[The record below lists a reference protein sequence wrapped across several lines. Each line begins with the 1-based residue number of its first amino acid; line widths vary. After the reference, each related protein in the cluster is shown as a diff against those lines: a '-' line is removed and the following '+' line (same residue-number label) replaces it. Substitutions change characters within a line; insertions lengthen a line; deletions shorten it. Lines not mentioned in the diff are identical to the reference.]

1 MFRPSQKPNYLN
13 NLRGR
18 GNYVLITFISWMLK
32 MKISDIRN
40 NKTTVAVVI
49 VLMIFSLP
57 SNLIFIT
64 STEDLTYCS
73 AVQDF
78 YLLPPASLLHYE
90 FTGNQITSQLAVQS
104 SLGVTL
110 QHFRSARARGGPL
123 LLGCVFWLGN
133 TSQWYWLTSEEILGK
148 YSFCM
153 LEIPIFL
160 LFQANNEAIF
170 TNH

>member
-1 MFRPSQKPNYLN
+1 MFE
-13 NLRGR
+13 
-18 GNYVLITFISWMLK
+18 

-110 QHFRSARARGGPL
+110 QHFSFARGGPL
-123 LLGCVFWLGN
+123 LSSPLLSLSPFVYFESETPVSGIDWHQRKYLENIHFACWKSQYFCYFKPIMKQFLQIIKLHISLVCV
-133 TSQWYWLTSEEILGK
+133 I
-148 YSFCM
+148 C
-153 LEIPIFL
+153 
-160 LFQANNEAIF
+160 
-170 TNH
+170 H

>member
-1 MFRPSQKPNYLN
+1 
-13 NLRGR
+13 
-18 GNYVLITFISWMLK
+18 

-64 STEDLTYCS
+64 TTEDLTYSS

-110 QHFRSARARGGPL
+110 QHFSFAPGGPL
-123 LLGCVFWLGN
+123 SPLLSSPSPRLCILNRKHQSVVLIDIKGN
-133 TSQWYWLTSEEILGK
+133 TWKIFILHAGNPNISVISSQ
-148 YSFCM
+148 
-153 LEIPIFL
+153 
-160 LFQANNEAIF
+160 
-170 TNH
+170 

>member
-1 MFRPSQKPNYLN
+1 MFE
-13 NLRGR
+13 
-18 GNYVLITFISWMLK
+18 

-64 STEDLTYCS
+64 STEDLTYSS

-110 QHFRSARARGGPL
+110 QHFSFARGGPL
-123 LLGCVFWLGN
+123 LSSLLPLPVCVFWIGN
-133 TSQWYWLTSEEILGK
+133 TSQLYWLTLKEILGK

-153 LEIPIFL
+153 LKIPIFL

>member
-1 MFRPSQKPNYLN
+1 MFE
-13 NLRGR
+13 
-18 GNYVLITFISWMLK
+18 

-40 NKTTVAVVI
+40 NKRTVAVVI

-64 STEDLTYCS
+64 STEDLTYSS

-110 QHFRSARARGGPL
+110 QHFSFARGGPPSSSA
-123 LLGCVFWLGN
+123 VYFE
-133 TSQWYWLTSEEILGK
+133 SETPVSG
-148 YSFCM
+148 SD
-153 LEIPIFL
+153 
-160 LFQANNEAIF
+160 
-170 TNH
+170 

>member
-1 MFRPSQKPNYLN
+1 MFE
-13 NLRGR
+13 
-18 GNYVLITFISWMLK
+18 
-32 MKISDIRN
+32 MKISDIRKH
-40 NKTTVAVVI
+40 KTREVAVVI
-49 VLMIFSLP
+49 VPADIFTSFKPDFYHQHWGPGLT
-57 SNLIFIT
+57 LARDRIFI
-64 STEDLTYCS
+64 SFPL
-73 AVQDF
+73 
-78 YLLPPASLLHYE
+78 PASLLHYE

-110 QHFRSARARGGPL
+110 QHFSFDRGGPL
-123 LLGCVFWLGN
+123 SSPPLPSLLLVCVFWIGN

>member
-1 MFRPSQKPNYLN
+1 MFE
-13 NLRGR
+13 
-18 GNYVLITFISWMLK
+18 

-40 NKTTVAVVI
+40 NKRTVAVVI

-64 STEDLTYCS
+64 TTEDLTYSS

-110 QHFRSARARGGPL
+110 QHFSFAPGGPL
-123 LLGCVFWLGN
+123 SPLHSSPSPLPVCVFWIGN
-133 TSQWYWLTSEEILGK
+133 TSQWYWLTSKEILGK

-153 LEIPIFL
+153 LKIPIFL

>member
-1 MFRPSQKPNYLN
+1 MFE
-13 NLRGR
+13 
-18 GNYVLITFISWMLK
+18 

-40 NKTTVAVVI
+40 NKRTVAVVI

-64 STEDLTYCS
+64 TTEDLTYSS

-110 QHFRSARARGGPL
+110 QHFSGGGWKL
-123 LLGCVFWLGN
+123 NFCTLD
-133 TSQWYWLTSEEILGK
+133 EI
-148 YSFCM
+148 
-153 LEIPIFL
+153 E
-160 LFQANNEAIF
+160 F
-170 TNH
+170 TKQSLHVP

>member
-1 MFRPSQKPNYLN
+1 MFE
-13 NLRGR
+13 
-18 GNYVLITFISWMLK
+18 

-40 NKTTVAVVI
+40 NKTTVVAVVI
-49 VLMIFSLP
+49 VPADIFTSFKPDFYHQHWGPGLT
-57 SNLIFIT
+57 LARDRIFI
-64 STEDLTYCS
+64 SFPL
-73 AVQDF
+73 
-78 YLLPPASLLHYE
+78 PASLLHYE

-110 QHFRSARARGGPL
+110 QHFRSARGGPL

>member
-1 MFRPSQKPNYLN
+1 MYKLLSFHEC
-13 NLRGR
+13 LRWKFQIFW
-18 GNYVLITFISWMLK
+18 ITRRQWQLWLFLWYFHFLQTWFLSF
-32 MKISDIRN
+32 
-40 NKTTVAVVI
+40 T
-49 VLMIFSLP
+49 
-57 SNLIFIT
+57 
-64 STEDLTYCS
+64 TEDWSYCTEL
-73 AVQDF
+73 QDF
-78 YLLPPASLLHYE
+78 YQLPLASLLHYE

-110 QHFRSARARGGPL
+110 QHFRSARGGPL

-160 LFQANNEAIF
+160 LFLANNEAIF